1 MCFTIGMKIRTLVL
15 AAIIATISGH
25 AYASYD
31 DYEMRA
37 QRDQQNLDEM
47 RQQEDMARQE
57 REMQELHQEIEYQ
70 KSSTI
75 DPYEYQ

>member
-1 MCFTIGMKIRTLVL
+1 MCFTIGMKTKTLIL
-15 AAIIATISGH
+15 AAILATLSGH

-31 DYEMRA
+31 DYEQRA

-57 REMQELHQEIEYQ
+57 REMRDMRQEIELQ
-70 KSSTI
+70 KSSEI